1 MKVLICVI
9 LILVCF
15 LIFVFKVDKSFV
27 FIGKVFYKFEK
38 YVFWL
43 VIRLVKKVFKE
54 VVERLVKILLIVV
67 GIKRVWKSYKEFR
80 CEVVYFKVI
89 FIVDLYWVEKI
100 ILCLD
105 G

>member
-1 MKVLICVI
+1 MKVLVCVI

-15 LIFVFKVDKSFV
+15 LVFVFIFDKSFV

-38 YVFWL
+38 YVFRF

-54 VVERLVKILLIVV
+54 VVERLVKMVLKVV
-67 GIKRVWKSYKEFR
+67 GLKRVWKSYKEFR

-89 FIVDLYWVEKI
+89 FIVDLY
-100 ILCLD
+100 
-105 G
+105 